1 MFRDDEKEEK
11 GVLIFL
17 GLLIGAI
24 VASIFG
30 FAIYQSGVAKSLVG
44 DSHVVG
50 KDSNVELAVPAGAAA
65 TALINELQTKDSV
78 LYDHAADLA
87 HQEKFGTHA
96 HDEDFVASVGSDL
109 TEEDLKA
116 LHKEKHHAGTVY
128 KHDDDR
134 GHMAIY
140 GEHTHNKAF
149 VSKDGSK
156 SEEELKAEHMEEF
169 HPRARY
175 DHAADTEHLA
185 QYGDHMHPDGDFVAP
200 EASGI
205 TQEQL
210 KEAHIGKF
218 HAAPPNA
225 KPVELSDETGASFK
239 LVDGVAKFYFATGK
253 TKVIDGAVNQLS
265 GIVAELK
272 EGKKKAV
279 LSGFVDPRGSAELN
293 AELSKNRAKAVR
305 DLLIA
310 QGVAED
316 AIELRKPSDIVP
328 EGTDYAELRR
338 VELTLEER

>member
-30 FAIYQSGVAKSLVG
+30 FAIYQSGAAKSLVG
-44 DSHVVG
+44 DAHVVG
-50 KDSNVELAVPAGAAA
+50 KDANIELAVPAGAAA
-65 TALINELQTKDSV
+65 TALAGELQNQDGV
-78 LYDHAADLA
+78 RYDHAADAA
-87 HQEKFGTHA
+87 HQAEYGTHT
-96 HDEDFVASVGSDL
+96 HDENFVASAGSDL
-109 TEEDLKA
+109 TEDDLKA
-116 LHKEKHHAGTVY
+116 LHEEKHHAGTVY
-128 KHDDDR
+128 QHGDDR

-140 GEHTHNKAF
+140 GEHTHDKAF

-156 SEEELKAEHMEEF
+156 SAEELKAEHMEEF

-175 DHAADTEHLA
+175 DHAADTAHQAE
-185 QYGDHMHPDGDFVAP
+185 YGNHSHPDADFVAP

-205 TQEQL
+205 TEEQL
-210 KEAHIGKF
+210 KQAHIDKF
-218 HAAPPNA
+218 HAAQPNA
-225 KPVELSDETGASFK
+225 EPVELSDKTGASFK

-279 LSGFVDPRGSAELN
+279 LSGFVDPRGSVELN

-310 QGVAED
+310 QGVAEE